1 MKNSLFVP
9 ETMTRQ
15 NIRADFGSAASP
27 LRIWLNHTYATNYWI
42 AKMIKD
48 NPDGMPVVLLT
59 TGKNPLSP
67 VLQAGDYME
76 IEPPGEVVGDEYV
89 DWTLDFARQHNVDV
103 FIPMREIGAIA
114 ARVAEFN
121 AFGTNVLV
129 SPPSSIDLLEDKNL
143 AYETCKELG
152 IAIPPWRVATG
163 AHEML
168 NAYNSLQDE
177 IGTTETVC
185 IKPVQGVGATGFRR
199 ITNRKPD
206 LDSLLLKPQEE
217 VSLDSLLAILQTAED
232 NSQQIP
238 EYMLMPYLDEPEIS
252 FDCLSDYDGAL
263 ITSVSRS
270 KNGKIRSLTNKPM
283 DAAKIVHQICDA
295 FSLAYLTNTQIR
307 WYHGQPVLLETN
319 TRISGGMY
327 AASLGGLNFP
337 WEAIK
342 LSLTGKTSEDVHRD
356 VDLSYTSVS
365 SVVRFRD

>member
-1 MKNSLFVP
+1 MKNSLFIP
-9 ETMTRQ
+9 ETMPRQ
-15 NIRADFGSAASP
+15 NIRAEFGSSARP
-27 LRIWLNHTYATNYWI
+27 LHIWLNHTYATNYWI

-76 IEPPGEVVGDEYV
+76 IEPPEEVVGDEYV
-89 DWTLDFARQHNVDV
+89 DWTLAFARQHNVDV

-114 ARVAEFN
+114 ARVSEFN

-143 AYETCKELG
+143 AYEACKELG
-152 IAIPPWRVATG
+152 ISVPPWRVATG

-168 NAYNSLQDE
+168 NAYNSLQEE

-232 NSQQIP
+232 NGQQIP

-263 ITSVSRS
+263 IASVSRS

-295 FSLAYLTNTQIR
+295 FSLSYLTNTQIR

-342 LSLTGKTSEDVHRD
+342 LSLTGKTSEDVHRH

-365 SVVRFRD
+365 AVVQFGK

>member
-1 MKNSLFVP
+1 MENLIFLP
-9 ETMTRQ
+9 ETMPRQ
-15 NIRADFGSAASP
+15 NLRSTLDSATP

-48 NPDGMPVVLLT
+48 NPDGVPVFLLT

-76 IEPPGEVVGDEYV
+76 IEPPEEVVGDEYV
-89 DWTLDFARQHNVDV
+89 NWTLNFARTHQVDV

-114 ARVAEFN
+114 ERVAEFN

-129 SPPSSIDLLEDKNL
+129 SPPSSINLLEDKNL

-152 IAIPPWRVATG
+152 IAVPPWRVATG
-163 AHEML
+163 AQEML
-168 NAYNSLQDE
+168 NAYNSLQEE
-177 IGTTETVC
+177 IGTSETVC
-185 IKPVQGVGATGFRR
+185 IKPVSGVGATGFRR
-199 ITNRKPD
+199 VTDKKPD

-217 VSLDSLLAILQTAED
+217 LSLDLLLTILQAAED
-232 NSQQIP
+232 DGQNVP

-252 FDCLSDYDGAL
+252 FDCLSDYDGKL
-263 ITSVSRS
+263 ITTVSRS
-270 KNGKIRSLTNKPM
+270 KNGKVRSLTNKPM
-283 DAAKIVHQICDA
+283 AAADIVHQICEA

-307 WYHGQPVLLETN
+307 WYHGKPVLLETN

-327 AASLGGLNFP
+327 ASSLGGLNFP

-342 LSLTGKTSEDVHRD
+342 LSLTGETSADVHNA

-365 SVVRFRD
+365 AVVQFKN

>member
-1 MKNSLFVP
+1 MENSIFVP
-9 ETMTRQ
+9 EMMPRQ
-15 NIRADFGSAASP
+15 NLRPNLEPAVP

-48 NPDGMPVVLLT
+48 NPDGVPVFLLT

-76 IEPPGEVVGDEYV
+76 IEPPEEVIGDEYV
-89 DWTLDFARQHNVDV
+89 NWTLDFARKHDVDV

-129 SPPSSIDLLEDKNL
+129 SPPSSINLLEDKNL
-143 AYETCKELG
+143 AYKACKELG
-152 IAIPPWRVATG
+152 IAVPPWRVATG

-177 IGTTETVC
+177 IGTSETVC
-185 IKPVQGVGATGFRR
+185 IKPVSGVGAEGFRR
-199 ITNRKPD
+199 ITNKKPD

-217 VSLDSLLAILQTAED
+217 VSLDSLLNILWKAED
-232 NSQQIP
+232 AGQVIP

-252 FDCLSDYDGAL
+252 FDCLSDYDGNL

-270 KNGKIRSLTNKPM
+270 KNGKVRSLTNKPM
-283 DAAKIVHQICDA
+283 AAADIVHQICDV

-307 WYHGQPVLLETN
+307 WYHGKPVLLETN

-327 AASLGGLNFP
+327 AASLGGINFA

-342 LSLTGKTSEDVHRD
+342 LSLTGTTGDDVHNA
-356 VDLSYTSVS
+356 VDFSYTSVS
-365 SVVRFRD
+365 AVVPFRN